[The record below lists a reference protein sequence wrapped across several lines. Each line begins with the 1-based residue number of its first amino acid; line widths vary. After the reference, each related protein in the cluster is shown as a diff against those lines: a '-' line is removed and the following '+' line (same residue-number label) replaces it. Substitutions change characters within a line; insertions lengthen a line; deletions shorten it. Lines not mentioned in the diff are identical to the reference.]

1 MSDDAPDSNA
11 RTRTAK
17 GQFAPGVDTA
27 RRDARAAELRAE
39 NWSLQD
45 IADELGYHDKS
56 HARQGIRRALRSIV
70 KGPAEK
76 LLAVYADRLEDIFQ
90 RTMEIAEA
98 EHVMVSHGRVI
109 TDADGKPMRDHAPV
123 LAAFRE
129 ARSALADVR
138 KMVGLDQPTRVD
150 ARFTEVSQQ
159 DLELQEMLREAKAA
173 ADLEEQEIRDGVGS
187 DG

>member
-1 MSDDAPDSNA
+1 MSDDTPNNKATA
-11 RTRTAK
+11 RDGK
-17 GQFAPGVDTA
+17 GRFTPGADTA
-27 RRDARAAELRAE
+27 RRDALAADLRAE
-39 NWSLQD
+39 NWKLED
-45 IADELGYHDKS
+45 IARELGYHDRS
-56 HARQGIRRALRSIV
+56 HARQGIQRALRDIV

-98 EHVMVSHGRVI
+98 EHVVVSHGRVI
-109 TDADGKPMRDHAPV
+109 TGADGKPLRDHAPV

-150 ARFTEVSQQ
+150 ATVHQVTAE
-159 DLELQEMLREAKAA
+159 DIELAELVREAQAKNAA
-173 ADLEEQEIRDGVGS
+173 EEARIKGETS
-187 DG
+187 

>member
-11 RTRTAK
+11 RTRTGK
-17 GQFAPGVDTA
+17 GRFAPGLDTA
-27 RRDARAAELRAE
+27 QRDARAAELRAE
-39 NWSLQD
+39 NWKLDD
-45 IADELGYHDKS
+45 IARELGYHDRS
-56 HARQGIRRALRSIV
+56 HARTGIQRALREIV

-98 EHVMVSHGRVI
+98 DHVMVSHGRVI
-109 TDADGKPMRDHAPV
+109 TDADGNPLRDHAPV

-150 ARFTEVSQQ
+150 ATVHQVTQQ
-159 DLELQEMLREAKAA
+159 DIELQEMLREAKAQA
-173 ADLEEQEIRDGVGS
+173 ALEEQELRDGAGS
-187 DG
+187 EG